1 MVTELAERA
10 GGRPAL
16 AAATGLSEAALAS
29 YAQQRR
35 SPRSHNLWLL
45 HVASEGDDPQ
55 KREARLATYVA
66 RVAAGLETFTGEPRA
81 PRRSLTELVCEIAGA
96 DQDELGAKAAALE
109 RTEALSASLCERA
122 LEHGG
127 EDLDDDAEEDG
138 QVDEQTGGLLALLCG

>member
-45 HVASEGDDPQ
+45 HVASEGDDPR
-55 KREARLATYVA
+55 KRQERLTTYA
-66 RVAAGLETFTGEPRA
+66 SRVAAGLGVFTGKPRA
-81 PRRSLTELVCEIAGA
+81 PRRSLTELVREIAGA

-109 RTEALSASLCERA
+109 RVEAPAAARCDRA
-122 LEHGG
+122 VAGG
-127 EDLDDDAEEDG
+127 ADEPEDEPDDP
-138 QVDEQTGGLLALLCG
+138 T

>member
-96 DQDELGAKAAALE
+96 DQDELEPKAAALE
-109 RTEALSASLCERA
+109 RVEAPAAARCDRA
-122 LEHGG
+122 VAGG